1 MSGPK
6 TGRYRLTLEHKLIM
20 KERRERHLML
30 TDTYR
35 QISEYSEEI
44 KAMLPQVDLFLQQ
57 CEEIADFVGKA
68 KDRHAQSRTMKARAA
83 EELNKVAGLD
93 IVDGLDKITA
103 KKNVIEAFYLELQG
117 FCLELEEQ
125 RKILFA
131 DFHKDVADKIQ
142 KGMAMNFDA
151 LGQEYRYR
159 IEALLEEAGQ
169 MSLSA
174 RLKDKK
180 KQIVEEIAGSS
191 SEDFLKT
198 YYSLTVLPFIK
209 ACRSYQQDEALIG
222 KQWKE
227 LYRLHV
233 ILAQEVGEEPL
244 SIECSK
250 EAMEQIAEA
259 NIRLQKMLEH
269 SEEQEYIISSV
280 NAVMEEMG
288 YPVIGY
294 RDVTKKSGK
303 KFRNEL
309 YEFSDSTAVCVTT
322 GDDGQITMELGKS
335 DTQDRPPTARES
347 AQLCEEMEDFC
358 QDFAEI
364 RKRLSGRGII
374 ADDLSMLPADEQF
387 AQIINTEDYQIRSGY
402 VAQTGRERV
411 RSSRKAMRAAMQGG
425 SNEEI

>member
-6 TGRYRLTLEHKLIM
+6 TGRYRLTLEQKMIM

-35 QISEYSEEI
+35 QIGEYSEEI
-44 KAMLPQVDLFLQQ
+44 KAMLPQVELFLQQ
-57 CEEIADFVGKA
+57 SEEISEFTDKA
-68 KDRHAQSRTMKARAA
+68 KDWNDQSRAMKVRAA

-93 IVDGLDKITA
+93 IVDGLEKITS
-103 KKNVIEAFYLELQG
+103 KKNTIGAFHQELQS
-117 FCLELEEQ
+117 FCLALEEK

-131 DFHKDVADKIQ
+131 DFHKDFSDKIQ
-142 KGMAMNFDA
+142 RGMTMNFDA

-159 IEALLEEAGQ
+159 IAALLEETEQ
-169 MSLSA
+169 MSLSS
-174 RLKDKK
+174 RLEDKK
-180 KQIVEEIAGSS
+180 KQIAAEITGSS
-191 SEDFLKT
+191 SEEFLKT

-209 ACRSYQQDEALIG
+209 ECRTYQQDEALIG

-227 LYRLHV
+227 LCRLHG
-233 ILAQEVGEEPL
+233 ILAQEAGEEPL
-244 SIECSK
+244 SLERSK
-250 EAMEQIAEA
+250 EAMAQVAEA
-259 NIRLQKMLEH
+259 NIRLQKKMEH
-269 SEEQEYIISSV
+269 NDEQDYIISSV

-288 YPVIGY
+288 YPVIGH

-309 YEFSDSTAVCVTT
+309 FEFSDSTAVCVTT
-322 GDDGQITMELGKS
+322 GDDGQITMELGKP
-335 DTQDRPPTARES
+335 DMQDRPPTAQES

-358 QDFAEI
+358 QDFTEI
-364 RKRLSGRGII
+364 RKRLSERGII
-374 ADDLSMLPADEQF
+374 ADDLSMLPVDEQF

-402 VAQTGRERV
+402 VPQTGRERV
-411 RSSRKAMRAAMQGG
+411 RGSRKTMRAATQGG